1 MTSQA
6 QSGQERHFSDQHN
19 LISTTDLQSRITYA
33 NHHFC
38 DIAGYQADELEG
50 ALHNLVRHVDMPAAA
65 FSDLWAHM
73 KVKKSWMG
81 LVKNRCKNGDY
92 YWVNAYI
99 TPIMDAK
106 GQVHEYQSVRSRPS
120 REEVARAERLYR
132 GIKAGKLPRAL
143 RLPALRVG
151 WLNQTMGLGALL
163 LTGLALWLPQQWPL
177 LAGALVILLLQLGFG
192 VWWSRKLNRLAQ
204 VAREGFDT
212 ELTQVIYTGRRDE
225 LAAIE
230 LALRMKK
237 AELRAVVGR
246 TGDTSELILQE
257 AEDDRANIR
266 GITEKLERQ
275 LAETEQL
282 ATAINE
288 MSSSIREVADSAT
301 SSSELVELARQ
312 TSAKGRQSVDTT
324 IASVNKLHDE
334 LEQSKQVINELAN
347 NSRRIDGILEVIDSI
362 ADQTNLLALNAAIEA
377 ARAGEAG
384 RGFAVVADEIRSLA
398 IKTQR
403 STEEIQQMIRQLQ
416 QSAGVAVGSM
426 EQGAQRSEACRDQ
439 AVATGKVLEE
449 INVMLDQ
456 VTDTSH
462 QIATAVAQQADV
474 TEEINRN
481 VHNIRGLAGDTTHN
495 SHKAVDQISLL
506 VHRLEGLAR
515 LIQQFQR

>member
-1 MTSQA
+1 MTSQT

-33 NHHFC
+33 NPHFC

-50 ALHNLVRHVDMPAAA
+50 ALHNIVRHGDMPAAA

-73 KVKKSWMG
+73 KAKKSWMG

-92 YWVNAYI
+92 YWVNAYV
-99 TPIMDAK
+99 TPILDAD
-106 GQVHEYQSVRSRPS
+106 GQVREYQSVRSRPS
-120 REEVARAERLYR
+120 RDEVAQAERLYQ
-132 GIKAGKLPRAL
+132 GIQQGKLPRAL
-143 RLPALRVG
+143 RWPALRVG
-151 WLNQTMGLGALL
+151 WLNQIMGLSAML

-177 LAGALVILLLQLGFG
+177 LCGVLAILLLQLGFG
-192 VWWSRKLNRLAQ
+192 AWWSRKLNRLAL

-230 LALRMKK
+230 LALRMKQ

-266 GITEKLERQ
+266 GITEKLESQ
-275 LAETEQL
+275 LAETDQL

-288 MSSSIREVADSAT
+288 MSSSIREVAGNAT
-301 SSSELVELARQ
+301 SASELVELARQ
-312 TSAKGRQSVDTT
+312 TSAQGRQSVDTT
-324 IASVNKLHDE
+324 IASVNRLHDE
-334 LEQSKQVINELAN
+334 LEQSKQVINELAT

-362 ADQTNLLALNAAIEA
+362 AGQTNLLALNAAIEA

-398 IKTQR
+398 LKTQR

-416 QSAGVAVGSM
+416 QSAGVAVASM
-426 EQGAQRSEACRDQ
+426 EQGAERSEVCRDQ

-462 QIATAVAQQADV
+462 QIASAVAQQADV

-481 VHNIRGLAGDTTHN
+481 VHNIRGLAGDTTRN

>member
-6 QSGQERHFSDQHN
+6 PSGQERHFSEQHN

-33 NHHFC
+33 NPHFC
-38 DIAGYQADELEG
+38 DIAGYRTDELEG
-50 ALHNLVRHVDMPAAA
+50 SLHNIVRHGDMPAAA

-73 KVKKSWMG
+73 KAKKSWMG

-92 YWVNAYI
+92 YWVNAYV
-99 TPIMDAK
+99 TPILDAQ
-106 GQVHEYQSVRSRPS
+106 GQVQEYQSVRSRPS
-120 REEVARAERLYR
+120 RAEVAQAERFYR

-143 RLPALRVG
+143 RWPALKVG
-151 WLNQTMGLGALL
+151 LLSQAMSLGALL
-163 LTGLALWLPQQWPL
+163 LTGLALWLPEQWPL
-177 LAGALVILLLQLGFG
+177 LCGAGLILLLQLGFG
-192 VWWSRKLNRLAQ
+192 VWWSRKLNRLAS

-230 LALRMKK
+230 LALRMKQ

-257 AEDDRANIR
+257 AEDDMANICS
-266 GITEKLERQ
+266 ITEKLESQ
-275 LAETEQL
+275 QSETDQL
-282 ATAINE
+282 ATAITE
-288 MSSSIREVADSAT
+288 MSSSIREVAGSAT
-301 SSSELVELARQ
+301 SASELVELARQ

-324 IASVNKLHDE
+324 IASVNRLHGE
-334 LEQSKQVINELAN
+334 LEQSKQVINELAS

-398 IKTQR
+398 IKTQH
-403 STEEIQQMIRQLQ
+403 STEEIQQMIGQLQ
-416 QSAGVAVGSM
+416 QSAGVAVGTM
-426 EQGAQRSEACRDQ
+426 EQGAQQSEACRQQ
-439 AVATGKVLEE
+439 AQATGKVLEE

-456 VTDTSH
+456 VTDASH

-474 TEEINRN
+474 TEEIDRN
-481 VHNIRGLAGDTTHN
+481 VHNIRGLAGETTRN
-495 SHKAVDQISLL
+495 GRKAVDQIGLL
-506 VHRLEGLAR
+506 VNRLEGLSR